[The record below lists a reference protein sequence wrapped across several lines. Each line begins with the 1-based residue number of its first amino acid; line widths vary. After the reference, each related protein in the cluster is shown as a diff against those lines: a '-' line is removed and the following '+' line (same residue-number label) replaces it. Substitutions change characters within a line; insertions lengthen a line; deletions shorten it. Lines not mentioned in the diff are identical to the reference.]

1 MIRNKKWRGMESQ
14 RFIEWKTKVCRGN
27 SVYQN
32 EKRGMAERHFLQ

>member
-14 RFIEWKTKVCRGN
+14 CFIEWKTKVCGGN